1 AALQLAVAVR
11 GRAIPVGEPDALGHD
26 LSLLGGGRARRGDG
40 GDRRPRAGLDANR
53 VGDRPAPHDAWAR
66 LGIRGA
72 LRVPAGA
79 STDVG
84 SLSDAVPRG
93 RRDADHGVRGAGGD
107 PAWRPRRGAGG
118 DRASTRAPR
127 GDCNPHRRRAGC
139 RVGDRIRVV
148 EPVARPLGRGTGRV
162 AAPLPRAR
170 VHRRLRSRRVDRAA
184 SARMIERVQVA
195 LTREVSASIARCEL
209 THQARVPIDVGIAR
223 AQHAAY
229 ERALADAGYRVER
242 IAAADDLPDAVFV
255 EDIAVVVDELAV
267 VARPG
272 AESRR
277 AEIPPV
283 EAALRAY
290 RTIVAIEPPGTLDGG
305 DVLRAGRRVF
315 VGVSSRTNRDAVAQL
330 RRLLAPCGYTVDEVT
345 VAGCLHL
352 KSAVTA
358 AGDDVLVVNPEW
370 IPAD

>member
-1 AALQLAVAVR
+1 
-11 GRAIPVGEPDALGHD
+11 
-26 LSLLGGGRARRGDG
+26 
-40 GDRRPRAGLDANR
+40 
-53 VGDRPAPHDAWAR
+53 
-66 LGIRGA
+66 
-72 LRVPAGA
+72 
-79 STDVG
+79 
-84 SLSDAVPRG
+84 
-93 RRDADHGVRGAGGD
+93 
-107 PAWRPRRGAGG
+107 
-118 DRASTRAPR
+118 
-127 GDCNPHRRRAGC
+127 
-139 RVGDRIRVV
+139 
-148 EPVARPLGRGTGRV
+148 
-162 AAPLPRAR
+162 
-170 VHRRLRSRRVDRAA
+170 
-184 SARMIERVQVA
+184 MIERVQVA

-255 EDIAVVVDELAV
+255 EDIAVVVDGFAV

-370 IPAD
+370 IPADAFAGFERVPIDPREPMAANVVRLADRLIAASAFPRTAERLEARGFRVVRVDASELAKAEGAVTCCSIILED